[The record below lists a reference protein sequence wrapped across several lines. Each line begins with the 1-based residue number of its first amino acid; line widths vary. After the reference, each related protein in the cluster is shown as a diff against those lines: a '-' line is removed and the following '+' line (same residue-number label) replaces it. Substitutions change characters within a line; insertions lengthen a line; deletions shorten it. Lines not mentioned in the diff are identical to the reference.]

1 MLRRQD
7 NNYCLGMDLAAVDI
21 PLRARFAEPPAV
33 ESMSATAEVEP
44 VAAVVCCLNDE
55 KFLIETK
62 SFHS

>member
-1 MLRRQD
+1 
-7 NNYCLGMDLAAVDI
+7 MDLAAVDI

-62 SFHS
+62 SFHF